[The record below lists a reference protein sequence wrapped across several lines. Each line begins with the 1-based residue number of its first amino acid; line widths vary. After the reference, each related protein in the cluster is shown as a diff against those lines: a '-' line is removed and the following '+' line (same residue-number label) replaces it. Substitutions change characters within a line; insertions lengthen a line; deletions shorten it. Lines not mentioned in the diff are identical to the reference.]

1 MYGIQSSDVHNEK
14 KSHAEKGK
22 IMAVPPNDFI
32 IQEELERRILHG
44 LACEWESARW
54 ILNSSNREKLRRP
67 LFSIREMNSKWGYWS
82 EEKNEICLS
91 RNLVLNHSW
100 DAVREILLHEMA
112 HQFAVQ
118 VLGAGSKP
126 PHGQKFK
133 RACYL
138 LRANPSASGN
148 YRPLDE
154 VVLHESTG
162 PEDKIMVRV
171 KKLMALAQSKNQY
184 EAEAAMAKAHEFIAK
199 YNVDL
204 LARNEN
210 RHVASVF
217 VGSPALRHFREDYHL
232 SSLLQDSYFVFGIW
246 VPAYVMEKR
255 KMGNVLEIS
264 GTLQNI
270 RIASYVY
277 DFVNHFIDSQW
288 YEYNKEKG
296 LSRYR
301 KTDFA
306 VGILK
311 GFRSKLKLQT
321 EKKKKIESR
330 LALTKTQDSVLQRY
344 MNYKY
349 PRTATVRGKT
359 LRNEKH
365 VLKDGIS
372 IGKGLV
378 IYRGITQK
386 GINGRL
392 LN

>member
-1 MYGIQSSDVHNEK
+1 
-14 KSHAEKGK
+14 
-22 IMAVPPNDFI
+22 MAVPPNDFV

-44 LACEWESARW
+44 LVCEWESAGW
-54 ILNSSNREKLRRP
+54 ILSPSNREKLRKP
-67 LFSIREMNSKWGYWS
+67 LFSIREMHSRWGYWS
-82 EEKNEICLS
+82 GEKNEICLS

-112 HQFAVQ
+112 HQFAGQ
-118 VLGAGSKP
+118 VLGAGTIP
-126 PHGQKFK
+126 PHGPKFK

-138 LRANPSASGN
+138 LRANPSASGS

-154 VVLHESTG
+154 VVSHDSTD

-171 KKLMALAQSKNQY
+171 KKLMALAQSKNQH
-184 EAEAAMAKAHEFIAK
+184 EAEAAMAKAHEFIEK

-210 RHVASVF
+210 RHFASVF

-232 SSLLQDSYFVFGIW
+232 SNLLQDSYFVFGIW

-264 GTLQNI
+264 GTLQNV

-277 DFVNHFIDSQW
+277 DFVKHFIDSQW
-288 YEYNKEKG
+288 YAYNKDKG
-296 LSRYR
+296 LNRYR

-306 VGILK
+306 VGILE
-311 GFRSKLKLQT
+311 GFRSKLELQT
-321 EKKKKIESR
+321 EKKKKIKSR
-330 LALTKTQDSVLQRY
+330 LALIKIQDPLLEKH

-349 PRTATVRGKT
+349 PRTTTVRGKA
-359 LRNEKH
+359 LRKDKH

-372 IGKGLV
+372 VGKGLV
-378 IYRGITQK
+378 IFRGITQK
-386 GINGRL
+386 ETNGRL